1 MTDQR
6 IRVLLAE
13 DEANLSQ
20 ILTTFLRGRG
30 YEVTPCPNGR
40 EALECL
46 RSETFDVALLDIV
59 MPEMDGLEV
68 LRAVRSEPEP
78 PEVII
83 ITGNGTIETAIS
95 AMRLGAYDYMSKPY
109 RMAEIDLLVR
119 RAWEK
124 RQLLRQNQ
132 VLQSRLSHIEASPEV
147 TTRHAPLAEVLGVV
161 ERVARSESPVLI
173 SGESGTGK
181 ELIARMLHRMSERG
195 GPLVDVNCAAITG
208 PTVEAELFG
217 FEQTNS
223 HGTIERKAGL
233 IELAAGGTLFLDEVS
248 ELEAK
253 VQGKLLRALEQ
264 GSFFRVGGTRKVE
277 VSVRVVAATN
287 RDLAA
292 LVAEGKFRTDLY
304 YRINAIALELP
315 PLRDRRV
322 DIPML
327 AAEFL
332 RKFGGANPPVLA
344 PDALDAL
351 KAYPWPG
358 NVRELR
364 NVIERAVL
372 IGDGRLVRATDL
384 PLRAPGAALAAAA
397 AGAPG
402 AGSLSVSLSDLE
414 RRHIESVLNQ
424 TNWHQGRAAS
434 ALGISSKTLY
444 RKIRE
449 YGFNRPERLG

>member
-1 MTDQR
+1 MTDDR

-13 DEANLSQ
+13 DEANLAQ
-20 ILTTFLRGRG
+20 ILATFLKGRG
-30 YEVTPCPNGR
+30 FDVTACGNGR
-40 EALECL
+40 DALERL
-46 RSETFDVALLDIV
+46 RAETYDVALLDIV

-68 LRAVRSEPEP
+68 LRAVRAEPEP

-109 RMAEIDLLVR
+109 RMAEIELLVR

-124 RQLLRQNQ
+124 RQLLRQNE
-132 VLQSRLSHIEASPEV
+132 VLQSRLSHREAAPEV
-147 TTRHAPLAEVLGVV
+147 ATRHQPLRETLDVV
-161 ERVARSESPVLI
+161 RRVAKSDSTVLI
-173 SGESGTGK
+173 TGESGTGK
-181 ELIARMLHRMSERG
+181 ELVARMIHRMSGRD

-217 FEQTNS
+217 FEQANPR
-223 HGTIERKAGL
+223 GMAERKAGL

-248 ELEAK
+248 ELEPK

-264 GSFFRVGGTRKVE
+264 GTFFRVGGIRKVE
-277 VSVRVVAATN
+277 VNVRVVAATN

-292 LVAEGKFRTDLY
+292 LVAEGKFRNDLY
-304 YRINAIALELP
+304 YRINAITVELP
-315 PLRDRRV
+315 PLRERRV

-327 AAEFL
+327 AEEFL
-332 RKFGGANPPVLA
+332 RRFGGATPPSLSVDA
-344 PDALDAL
+344 IDALRG
-351 KAYPWPG
+351 YPWPG

-364 NVIERAVL
+364 NVMERAVL
-372 IGDGRLVRATDL
+372 IADGRTVRATDL
-384 PLRAPGAALAAAA
+384 PLRTPGSAGTTGPGPAAPGGATSLAE
-397 AGAPG
+397 
-402 AGSLSVSLSDLE
+402 VE
-414 RRHIESVLNQ
+414 RRHIEQVLNQ
-424 TNWHQGRAAS
+424 HNWHQGRAAA

-449 YGFNRPERLG
+449 FGFNRPDRLV

>member
-1 MTDQR
+1 MSDER

-20 ILTTFLRGRG
+20 ILTTFLKGRG
-30 YEVTPCPNGR
+30 YDIVPCANGR
-40 EALECL
+40 EALAHL
-46 RSETFDVALLDIV
+46 RAETFDVALLDIV

-68 LRAVRSEPEP
+68 LRAVRDEPEP

-124 RQLLRQNQ
+124 RQLLRQNE
-132 VLQSRLSHIEASPEV
+132 VLQSRLSQIEATPEV
-147 TTRHAPLAEVLGVV
+147 TTRHPPLLEMLDLVR
-161 ERVARSESPVLI
+161 RVARSDSPVLI

-181 ELIARMLHRMSERG
+181 ELVARMIHRGSERS
-195 GPLVDVNCAAITG
+195 GPLIDVNCAAITG
-208 PTVEAELFG
+208 PTVESELFG
-217 FEQTNS
+217 YEQTS
-223 HGTIERKAGL
+223 ARGTAERKAGL

-248 ELEAK
+248 ELEPR

-277 VSVRVVAATN
+277 VDVRVVAATN

-292 LVAEGKFRTDLY
+292 LVADGSFRHDLF
-304 YRINAIALELP
+304 YRINAIAIELP
-315 PLRDRRV
+315 PLRERRI
-322 DIPML
+322 DIAAL
-327 AAEFL
+327 ADEFL
-332 RKFGGANPPVLA
+332 KRFGGGAAPVLA

-351 KAYPWPG
+351 RNYAWPG

-364 NVIERAVL
+364 NVMERAVL
-372 IGDGRLVRATDL
+372 IADGRTIRATDL
-384 PLRAPGAALAAAA
+384 PLRTPGS
-397 AGAPG
+397 GMSTGP
-402 AGSLSVSLSDLE
+402 AGSASPGPTTLADLE
-414 RRHIESVLNQ
+414 RRHIEAVLNQ
-424 TNWHQGRAAS
+424 HNWHQGRAA
-434 ALGISSKTLY
+434 AVLGISSKTLY

-449 YGFNRPERLG
+449 YGFTRPERFG